1 MLKDG
6 GSHMVA
12 CKVLILGES
21 NVGKTSIISRFLL
34 NNFDYNKHSLTGADK
49 NTKTLYLKEI
59 NKTINFE
66 IWDTPG
72 QKKFRA
78 LHRILYKD
86 TDFIIL
92 VYDITNLSSFEEL
105 KTYWINE
112 VKANVPKSS
121 SILLIF
127 LILYFSA
134 YNSWK

>member
-1 MLKDG
+1 MQKDG
-6 GSHMVA
+6 GSHKVT

-34 NNFDYNKHSLTGADK
+34 NDFDYNKHSLTGADK
-49 NTKTLYLKEI
+49 NTKKLYLKEL

-72 QKKFRA
+72 QKKFRT

-112 VKANVPKSS
+112 VKANVPSSS
-121 SILLIF
+121 SILLIL